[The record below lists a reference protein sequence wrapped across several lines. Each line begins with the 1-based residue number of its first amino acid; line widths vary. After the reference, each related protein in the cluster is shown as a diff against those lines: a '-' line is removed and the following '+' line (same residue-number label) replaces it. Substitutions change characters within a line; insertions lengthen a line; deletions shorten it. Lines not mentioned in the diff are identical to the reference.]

1 MQVAVYF
8 VILSLS
14 GIVQYGYAADS
25 GIMGFGLSLYQ
36 DLCCQT
42 CHDSLSALYL
52 NCTTFPTHEGM
63 DMSMDMDMDM
73 EMAMMPMTSDEC
85 YAANTPWL
93 QTMAFCIQQNCNADG
108 YSADKQA
115 KCFSTQAVAGASEPT
130 FQDSLPA
137 TAPTLQLSEDAMWL
151 NSTSLV
157 NKNTY
162 DSIHGT
168 LKEFTRQ
175 EYMHTRYSI
184 ILLLVVLGIC
194 IGGGILAQTTSAFL
208 GFQTKLH
215 ASALW
220 TKLQQHIFLPALVGS
235 RRLEPLPGNV
245 GYLPSRTLSIFIAI
259 FIILNVILSCVS
271 YRTSQPNTWFKSG
284 EFELCE
290 YVGNRTGTLSLVNM
304 CISILFASRNN
315 LLIAFTGWNQTAF
328 LTLHRWVAGMAA
340 LQAVVHSIAYTLAY
354 FEPGYGG
361 AAEYAVE
368 AAMPFYWWGI
378 IATIALCL
386 AAGFAILPIRIRYY
400 EFFLVT
406 HIVFVIIALVGC
418 WYHLIPHFGFVFGYQ
433 TWLYIA
439 FAFWAADRFARLV
452 RVAYYNRLSGSTAL
466 IETIPGCD
474 IMQVTVFPRAAWD
487 FGPGQHS
494 FLYLAGLGKFWESHP
509 FSIAGWKGQ
518 LPTTTTSASAPPSP
532 PSPFSGSA
540 VKDEEAKDS
549 GVVSLGSQPNSTT
562 TLPDTQTQG
571 KAYIRFLIRAHSGMT
586 STLQRRLLSSPSR
599 SSLEASVYT
608 EGPYAGHRATL
619 HPLFIADTV
628 LCIVGGIGITNILG
642 FVQEYSNAN
651 LRASARSGKSQRI
664 MKKARRFI
672 LAWSAREMTLIEHV
686 KEAFLLPKDE
696 VDGIEYSFWCTRSSG
711 VAEPKID
718 TVHEEIQKDEGV
730 AQSSPTD
737 ITAGRMDIR
746 SVMRAH
752 VETGQQT
759 TVMAVK
765 SDMLPPLVS
774 KKSSWESTPTIF
786 QQGDPERGQ
795 VEGSPSSYADGANEN
810 NKNDENDGANPLPS
824 SFSKSETNGDIPA
837 ETDPKLIVWWDG
849 PEDPE
854 NPMNWSST
862 WKWVNICVISVIS
875 FLVPL
880 VSSMMAPGVQ
890 LVMEDFNTTSPTF
903 ATFVV
908 SIFVLGFA
916 CGPLLLAPLSEL
928 YGRVIIYN
936 TTNVLFLGFT
946 IICAV
951 SQNTS
956 MLLAFR
962 FLSGFAGVATI
973 TIGSGT
979 IADIMPREKRG
990 KAVSIW
996 SVGPILG
1003 PMIGPI
1009 IGGNV
1014 AEAAGWRWMFWA
1026 ISIAIGVVTIV
1037 TFLVLKETY
1046 PVVLLERKAS
1056 KLRKATGNPNHR
1068 SKLASDLTPK
1078 KLFKHSIIRP
1088 LKMLICCPI
1097 VTVMCTYVAILYG
1110 ILYLLFATYSFVF
1123 REVYDFTTAS
1133 TGLVFLAGGM
1143 GTLMGLFYVGYFSD
1157 RTLVRRAAAGKTI
1170 TPEDRLPFIITIP
1183 GSLTFPIGLF
1193 IYGWTAQEHV
1203 HWIVPQIGT
1212 AITGFGSILIFV
1224 GIQTYLVDAF
1234 EVYAASVIGANAV
1247 LRGTAGA
1254 LIPLGGLRIAGVC
1267 TDAMGVWNV
1276 WGQDSGLERE

>member
-1 MQVAVYF
+1 MVPVTVTSANIRRIMAELQCPFVQISMTSPNIYKPGEESIPAGDSLTSAVRH
-8 VILSLS
+8 
-14 GIVQYGYAADS
+14 A
-25 GIMGFGLSLYQ
+25 
-36 DLCCQT
+36 T
-42 CHDSLSALYL
+42 TLSALYL

-63 DMSMDMDMDM
+63 DMSTDMDMDM
-73 EMAMMPMTSDEC
+73 EMDMMPMTSDDC
-85 YAANTPWL
+85 YATNIPWL
-93 QTMAFCIQQNCNADG
+93 QTMAYCIQQNCNADG

-130 FQDSLPA
+130 FQDSLPFR
-137 TAPTLQLSEDAMWL
+137 APTIELSGDAMWL
-151 NSTSLV
+151 NTTSLV
-157 NKNTY
+157 NKDTY
-162 DSIHGT
+162 NSIFGT

-175 EYMHTRYSI
+175 EYMHTRYS
-184 ILLLVVLGIC
+184 
-194 IGGGILAQTTSAFL
+194 
-208 GFQTKLH
+208 
-215 ASALW
+215 
-220 TKLQQHIFLPALVGS
+220 TKLQQHIFLPALFGS

-245 GYLPSRTLSIFIAI
+245 GYVLSRTLSIFIAV
-259 FIILNVILSCVS
+259 FIILNVILSSVS
-271 YRTSQPNTWFKSG
+271 YRTSQPNTWFKSAQ
-284 EFELCE
+284 FELCE

-304 CISILFASRNN
+304 CISILFAGRNN
-315 LLIAFTGWNQTAF
+315 ILIALTGWNQTAF
-328 LTLHRWVAGMAA
+328 LTLHRWTAGVAA

-361 AAEYAVE
+361 AAEYAVQ

-386 AAGFAILPIRIRYY
+386 AAGFAMLPIRIRYY
-400 EFFLVT
+400 EFFLIT

-439 FAFWAADRFARLV
+439 FAFWAADRLSRLV
-452 RVAYYNRLSGSTAL
+452 RVGYYNRLSGSTAI
-466 IETIPGCD
+466 IEAIQGCD

-509 FSIAGWKGQ
+509 FSIASWRGQ
-518 LPTTTTSASAPPSP
+518 SPPTTVSTSSSLSSP
-532 PSPFSGSA
+532 IARSDTA
-540 VKDEEAKDS
+540 TNVEEVKDS
-549 GVVSLGSQPNSTT
+549 LFVSLGSQPNSTT
-562 TLPDTQTQG
+562 TLPQTQNQDRP
-571 KAYIRFLIRAHSGMT
+571 YIRFLIRAHSGMT
-586 STLQRRLLSSPSR
+586 STLQRRLLSSSSS
-599 SSLEASVYT
+599 SSLETTVYT

-619 HPLFIADTV
+619 QPLFIADTV
-628 LCIVGGIGITNILG
+628 LCVVGGIGITNILG

-651 LRASARSGKSQRI
+651 LRGGERTGNSQRS
-664 MKKARRFI
+664 MKKAKRFI
-672 LAWSAREMTLIEHV
+672 LAWSARETALIEH
-686 KEAFLLPKDE
+686 
-696 VDGIEYSFWCTRSSG
+696 SSNC
-711 VAEPKID
+711 
-718 TVHEEIQKDEGV
+718 
-730 AQSSPTD
+730 
-737 ITAGRMDIR
+737 
-746 SVMRAH
+746 
-752 VETGQQT
+752 
-759 TVMAVK
+759 VK
-765 SDMLPPLVS
+765 SDMLPPLDS
-774 KKSSWESTPTIF
+774 KKSSWESTPTIL
-786 QQGDPERGQ
+786 QQGDAEKGQ
-795 VEGSPSSYADGANEN
+795 VDGNSNSYVDETNEKDESNGAD
-810 NKNDENDGANPLPS
+810 PLPS
-824 SFSKSETNGDIPA
+824 LNSEDETDGDVPA
-837 ETDPKLIVWWDG
+837 ELDSELIVWWDG

-862 WKWVNICVISVIS
+862 WKWVNICIISVIS

-880 VSSMMAPGVQ
+880 VSSMLAPGVQ
-890 LVMEDFNTTSPTF
+890 LVMEDFNTSSPTF

-916 CGPLLLAPLSEL
+916 CGPLILAPLSEL

-946 IICAV
+946 ILCAV
-951 SQNTS
+951 SQNPS

-1003 PMIGPI
+1003 PMVGPI
-1009 IGGNV
+1009 IGGYV
-1014 AEAAGWRWMFWA
+1014 AEVAGWRWMFWV
-1026 ISIAIGVVTIV
+1026 ISIVIGVVTIV

-1046 PVVLLERKAS
+1046 PIVLLERKAS
-1056 KLRKATGNPNHR
+1056 KLRKSTGNPNHR

-1078 KLFKHSIIRP
+1078 RLFKHSIIRP

-1097 VTVMCTYVAILYG
+1097 VTVMCIYVAILYG

-1123 REVYDFTTAS
+1123 RQVYAFTTAS
-1133 TGLVFLAGGM
+1133 TGLVFLAGGL

-1157 RTLVRRAAAGKTI
+1157 RTLIKRAAAGKTI

-1193 IYGWTAQEHV
+1193 VYGWTAQEHV

-1234 EVYAASVIGANAV
+1234 EEYAASVIGANAL

-1254 LIPLGGLRIAGVC
+1254 LIPLAGLRMYDGLGWGWGNSLLAFVALAFAPMPWVFGVYGARIRGWKGSKV
-1267 TDAMGVWNV
+1267 T
-1276 WGQDSGLERE
+1276 L